1 MAQPR
6 PLPDDAP
13 RPPRR
18 SGRLSRLRP
27 RLRAPGR
34 RTRIAAL
41 IVVAL
46 IALVVIASFFVD
58 EPLRR
63 MIEGQMNER
72 LKGYTAH
79 IERLS
84 FHPLGFGVTLYGLT
98 FSQNAH
104 PDPPVLVVSQ
114 LDASVEWKALI
125 HRRPVANFRL
135 HRPLLN
141 GHLAHLPAESNRR
154 TPPRQPGRTPQ

>member
-6 PLPDDAP
+6 PLPVGDT
-13 RPPRR
+13 PPSRTTARR
-18 SGRLSRLRP
+18 GRRL

-41 IVVAL
+41 ILIAL
-46 IALVVIASFFVD
+46 IALIVLASFFVD

-63 MIEGQMNER
+63 TIESQMNQR
-72 LKGYTAH
+72 LQGYTAH

-84 FHPLGFGVTLYGLT
+84 FHPLGFGVTRYGRS

-104 PDPPVLVVSQ
+104 PDPPVLAVS
-114 LDASVEWKALI
+114 
-125 HRRPVANFRL
+125 
-135 HRPLLN
+135 
-141 GHLAHLPAESNRR
+141 
-154 TPPRQPGRTPQ
+154 